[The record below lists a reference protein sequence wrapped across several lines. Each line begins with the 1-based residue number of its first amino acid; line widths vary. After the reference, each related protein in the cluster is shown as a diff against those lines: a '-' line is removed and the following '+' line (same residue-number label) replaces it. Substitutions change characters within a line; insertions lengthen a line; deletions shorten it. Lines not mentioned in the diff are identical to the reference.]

1 MLVGGGDGGRLCSA
15 ISVTIAFGVLRVY
28 VMPKYAM
35 FGWFLFVQRILS
47 CFLDIV
53 DHSFA

>member
-35 FGWFLFVQRILS
+35 FGWFLFG
-47 CFLDIV
+47 
-53 DHSFA
+53 